1 MQEIS
6 GEHFSSVSRLEEN
19 YANELETFLSI
30 RNGGCVMKKHWI
42 SLVFVLS
49 LALGS
54 CAPSQTTAE
63 DSPTLASEDT
73 EIVSPITT
81 NATNAT
87 TTIVTTTATAI
98 DTWETYHNTEAGYSA
113 SYPAGWTVNE
123 SVGINGEL
131 ITAFMEPN
139 NEQGIVVNIPNGEVA
154 VEEIPDMPNV
164 RCQQV
169 TISGLSGRRCLDTL
183 TFNFST
189 TFIDQ
194 GKQYT
199 IASSGKHADQNIY
212 QRFLDNFTVTP

>member
-6 GEHFSSVSRLEEN
+6 GEHFSSMSRLGRKLCQEF
-19 YANELETFLSI
+19 ETFLSI
-30 RNGGCVMKKHWI
+30 RNGGCVMKKRWI
-42 SLVFVLS
+42 SLIFVLS

-54 CAPSQTTAE
+54 CGPSQTMAE

-81 NATNAT
+81 NAT
-87 TTIVTTTATAI
+87 AI
-98 DTWETYHNTEAGYSA
+98 DTWETYHNIEAGYSA

-131 ITAFMEPN
+131 ITTFMEPN
-139 NEQGIVVNIPNGEVA
+139 NGQGIVVNIPNGEAA
-154 VEEIPDMPNV
+154 VEEIPDMPNI

-199 IASSGKHADQNIY
+199 IASSGKHPDQNIY

>member
-1 MQEIS
+1 
-6 GEHFSSVSRLEEN
+6 
-19 YANELETFLSI
+19 
-30 RNGGCVMKKHWI
+30 MKKRWI

-54 CAPSQTTAE
+54 CGPSQTMVE

-73 EIVSPITT
+73 EIVPPITS
-81 NATNAT
+81 NATNTTTTNVVT
-87 TTIVTTTATAI
+87 TTIVTSTVIAS
-98 DTWETYHNTEAGYSA
+98 DTWKTYHNTEAGYSA
-113 SYPAGWTVNE
+113 SYPADWTVNE

-131 ITAFMEPN
+131 ITTFMEPN
-139 NEQGIVVNIPNGEVA
+139 NEQGIVVNVPNGEAA
-154 VEEIPDMPNV
+154 VEEIPDMPNI

-199 IASSGKHADQNIY
+199 IASSGKHPDQNIY